1 MGRGDGP
8 DRRVQPGYRPVPPR
22 VNRGPRPG
30 EGPSQLSQPG
40 GPGGFS
46 NEVAVFVDFENIRYS
61 TINSYGREPDPIAWR
76 DKALKYGL
84 MGVARAYADFDQHP
98 VQVRMRLDV
107 AGFEAQ
113 HYPAKRST
121 DASGRE
127 KIESRSDLNFA
138 IDIINT
144 ALTRPDIQTFLLFTG
159 DKDFIRLV
167 TSLRN
172 RLGKRIIICGVP
184 GSVSPDLVAA
194 AGEEDP
200 LQIAQS
206 AEVDADVIR
215 AIAAYI
221 DQLHDGFVPTQS
233 HMSRTLWRFLDRM
246 ILPSE
251 HIEAK
256 VMEFLRK
263 GVLTKRPTINGQG
276 QELVTTELNI
286 SHPLVQETLGISP
299 LPPDYETEAEY
310 DEYSEAAP
318 EPTSASYGKDAY
330 RAGPQYANQYDDDP
344 RPLLADQTGRDG
356 SQPANGYGE
365 ASAYTDDDD
374 YGDDDYDEEEDEASE
389 ADPAGSSGYATSDG
403 QTSREG
409 GTDQHHEHGHDF
421 RDLDERAGAQADK

>member
-1 MGRGDGP
+1 M
-8 DRRVQPGYRPVPPR
+8 PPR

-30 EGPSQLSQPG
+30 EGPNPGNQPG

-286 SHPLVQETLGISP
+286 SHPLVQQTLGISP
-299 LPPDYETEAEY
+299 LPPEYEGEEEY
-310 DEYSEAAP
+310 DEYSEAEP
-318 EPTSASYGKDAY
+318 EPVEAPYGQDDY

-344 RPLLADQTGRDG
+344 RPLLTDQPGRDG
-356 SQPANGYGE
+356 NQPTNGY
-365 ASAYTDDDD
+365 ANPVAYSDDDD
-374 YGDDDYDEEEDEASE
+374 YDDDDYDEEEDETGA
-389 ADPAGSSGYATSDG
+389 PGNGSSGHTAADDQNARGDG
-403 QTSREG
+403 PDRHH
-409 GTDQHHEHGHDF
+409 DHEHGHQQS
-421 RDLDERAGAQADK
+421 DEHAGAHADK